1 MRHMMEGRESLP
13 QLHVRPVPPAR
24 MKKRILTRNDYAD
37 PRPTRV
43 ARFFLG
49 KFLCVQAPDGY
60 AEGMMT
66 ELEAYGGIED
76 AASHAFG
83 NRRTARTEI
92 MYAPGG
98 AAYVYFCYGMHRM
111 FNIVTGPRDSP
122 EAVLVRAVKITAG
135 QDLVRRRRKGVAE
148 KDWASGPGRVCAALG
163 IEMHHNRHDLL
174 AGEIIWIE
182 DRGIRVPEREV
193 KRTPRIG
200 VDYAGA
206 WAKKPWRFVWCPS

>member
-1 MRHMMEGRESLP
+1 M
-13 QLHVRPVPPAR
+13 PAR
-24 MKKRILTRNDYAD
+24 RILTRDDYAD

-49 KFLCVQAPDGY
+49 KFLCVRAPDGY
-60 AEGMMT
+60 AEGMIVET
-66 ELEAYGGIED
+66 EAYWGPED
-76 AASHAFG
+76 AASHAYG
-83 NRRTARTEI
+83 SRRTARTEI

-111 FNIVTGPRDSP
+111 FNIVTGQP
-122 EAVLVRAVKITAG
+122 EVPHAVLVRAVKITAG
-135 QDLVRRRRKGVAE
+135 HDIVRRRRKGIAE

-163 IEMHHNRHDLL
+163 IELHHNRHDLP
-174 AGEIIWIE
+174 AGELIWLE
-182 DRGIRVPEREV
+182 DRGQRVPAREV

-206 WAKKPWRFVWCPS
+206 WAKKPWRIVWRPALGRGFD

>member
-1 MRHMMEGRESLP
+1 
-13 QLHVRPVPPAR
+13 
-24 MKKRILTRNDYAD
+24 MKPRKLIRSDYID
-37 PRPTRV
+37 PKPTRA

-49 KFLCVQAPDGY
+49 KVLCVQAADGY
-60 AEGMMT
+60 AEGMIVET
-66 ELEAYGGIED
+66 EAYGGVED

-83 NRRTARTEI
+83 HRRTARTEI
-92 MYAPGG
+92 MFGPGG
-98 AAYVYFCYGMHRM
+98 AAYVYVCYGMHRM
-111 FNIVTGPRDSP
+111 FNIVTGPVDSP

-135 QDLVRRRRKGVAE
+135 HDLVRKRRKGIAE

-174 AGEIIWIE
+174 LGETIWIE
-182 DRGIRVPEREV
+182 DRGVKFPSREV

-206 WAKKPWRFVWCPS
+206 WALKPWRFVWSPSPKPAA